1 MARSKEELREA
12 VEMLKK
18 LNADEEVRRIA
29 EAEEMEKL
37 DRNTEIYLAKEEGF
51 TDGRNSGLAEGRTS
65 GKLEE
70 KIIIAKRL
78 LKIGIDKNTIIN
90 ATNLSEDELR
100 KIEKE
105 ISSHTRTLVK

>member
-37 DRNTEIYLAKEEGF
+37 DRNTEIYLAKEEG
-51 TDGRNSGLAEGRTS
+51 LAEGKAS
-65 GKLEE
+65 GLNEAKVEIAKQMLKAGE
-70 KIIIAKRL
+70 KIETIMKYTGLTKEQIK
-78 LKIGIDKNTIIN
+78 KI
-90 ATNLSEDELR
+90 
-100 KIEKE
+100 
-105 ISSHTRTLVK
+105 

>member
-37 DRNTEIYLAKEEGF
+37 DRNTEIYLAKEEG
-51 TDGRNSGLAEGRTS
+51 LAEG
-65 GKLEE
+65 

-78 LKIGIDKNTIIN
+78 LKIGIDKKTIID
-90 ATNLSEDELR
+90 ATNLSEDEIH
-100 KIEKE
+100 KIENE
-105 ISSHTRTLVK
+105 MSET